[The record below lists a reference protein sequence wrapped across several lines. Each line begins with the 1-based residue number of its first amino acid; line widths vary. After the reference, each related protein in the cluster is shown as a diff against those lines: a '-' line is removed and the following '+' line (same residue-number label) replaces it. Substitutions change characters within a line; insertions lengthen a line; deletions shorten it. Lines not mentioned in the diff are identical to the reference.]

1 MVVVSRVTMTSN
13 DRKGVFMFRKLI
25 ALVLLCGG
33 MGVALAQEGPDATV
47 RRVVDEVVGLIKDD
61 KAIRAGDTQRAVE
74 IVEQKVIPYT
84 DMPRMT
90 GLALGR
96 DWRAASNDQKAALT
110 REFQT
115 MIVRT
120 YSNVLI
126 QYKDEQIVVKP
137 FKGKAEDE
145 RAIVNTE
152 VRKPGSKPVLI
163 DYELIRKPE
172 GWRVYDVVVADVS
185 LVTNYRDSFA
195 QEIREKG
202 LDGLISS
209 LQAKNKQPAGKG
221 K

>member
-1 MVVVSRVTMTSN
+1 ML
-13 DRKGVFMFRKLI
+13 RKLF
-25 ALVLLCGG
+25 AMLLLCSG
-33 MGVALAQEGPDATV
+33 MAGAMAQEGPDATV
-47 RRVVDEVVGLIKDD
+47 RKVVDEVVGLIKED

-74 IVEQKVIPYT
+74 IVEQKVIPFT
-84 DMPRMT
+84 DMSRMT
-90 GLALGR
+90 GLAVGR
-96 DWRAASNDQKAALT
+96 DWRVASNEQKAALT

-115 MIVRT
+115 LIVRT

-137 FKGKAEDE
+137 FKGKASDE

-152 VRKPGSKPVLI
+152 VRRPGTKPVLI

-185 LVTNYRDSFA
+185 LVTNYRDSFS

-202 LDGLISS
+202 IDGLIASM
-209 LQAKNKQPAGKG
+209 QAKNKQPTSKG